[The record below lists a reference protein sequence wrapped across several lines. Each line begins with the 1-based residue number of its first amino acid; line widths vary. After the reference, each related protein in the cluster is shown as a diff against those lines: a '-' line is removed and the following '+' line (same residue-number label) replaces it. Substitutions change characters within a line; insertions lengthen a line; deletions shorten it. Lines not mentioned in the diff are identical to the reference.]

1 MKETLGGTAL
11 NKYIGID
18 AKVNNAGNIVA
29 DWYCQE
35 GSTPATVNF
44 NTCDDCIDYLVFAV
58 RDRISYIAPLGI
70 PNIDAEGSIVLPI
83 KAAGIVDDIT
93 VWLAQVYNESQ
104 AREYWVKETTVETR
118 PVLVPLS
125 KKDIVTETV
134 QLPLVT
140 VVAPPEE
147 EIPPYTPP
155 AREVQ
160 LPPEAAPPAPDE
172 ILKGLVFLKCTLPI
186 LSLLPGLP
194 WIAKLPAPPLFEIV
208 DKPF

>member
-1 MKETLGGTAL
+1 MKGTLGGNAL

-29 DWYCQE
+29 DWYCQK

-58 RDRISYIAPLGI
+58 RDKISYIAPISI
-70 PNIDAEGSIVLPI
+70 PSIGAEGSIVLPI

-93 VWLAQVYNESQ
+93 VWLAQVCNEAQ
-104 AREYWVKETTVETR
+104 AREYWNRSPESR
-118 PVLVPLS
+118 QVLVPLS

-134 QLPLVT
+134 QLPPYEEEIPQYVPEAPPTALPT
-140 VVAPPEE
+140 APPEE
-147 EIPPYTPP
+147 T
-155 AREVQ
+155 
-160 LPPEAAPPAPDE
+160 
-172 ILKGLVFLKCTLPI
+172 LKGLVFLKCTLPI